1 MPAERSDVDIICQV
15 NDYPILQDHQ
25 DRTSQRKPDVL
36 ILPCKCAFETLR
48 ESHRDMTADEF
59 RLTSAADKPESRLF
73 WEDVL
78 ACIEFKRPTKK
89 LPKPPPSYEV
99 KGYTPTDPEFRCMEP
114 SVPEAP
120 ETAAASSGQ
129 TPAQSPISEPERK
142 Q

>member
-1 MPAERSDVDIICQV
+1 MPAEPSDLDIICQV

-36 ILPCKCAFETLR
+36 ILPCALETLR

-59 RLTSAADKPESRLF
+59 RLTSAVDKPESRLF

-89 LPKPPPSYEV
+89 LPKLPPSYEV
-99 KGYTPTDPEFRCMEP
+99 KGYTPTDPEFRCVEP

-129 TPAQSPISEPERK
+129 TPPVSEPERK

>member
-1 MPAERSDVDIICQV
+1 MPAKRSDMDIICQV

-25 DRTSQRKPDVL
+25 DRTSQRKSDVL
-36 ILPCKCAFETLR
+36 ILPCKCALETLS
-48 ESHRDMTADEF
+48 EGNCDMMAEEF
-59 RLTSAADKPESRLF
+59 RLTSAAAKPESRLS

-99 KGYTPTDPEFRCMEP
+99 KEYTPTDPEFRCVEP

-120 ETAAASSGQ
+120 ETPSASSGQ
-129 TPAQSPISEPERK
+129 TPVQPPTCEPERK
-142 Q
+142 R